1 MIELGLGRKMLLGGL
16 GGHELRPAR
25 GGEEDD
31 LAQEPMASGWRELR
45 QAHPRILAGMILVI
59 AALVLTD
66 FALAYK
72 RMQYGREL
80 ARMRASMTE
89 TERRRVDALADSE
102 ENRLAIAVEL
112 ARRQALGDAELHLAV
127 DTEKGLLYLERQ
139 GARLREM
146 HVRLGPEATVGMPP
160 DAVILAPPLGK
171 RLVARVVDGSYAWA
185 VPDWVYVDR
194 RWPVPANRGIP
205 GALGPLAIFLD
216 SGAVLYSRPA
226 VGPLS
231 DVSYILPGS
240 VRAEAPDFEAIR
252 EILQPGM
259 AVYFH

>member
-1 MIELGLGRKMLLGGL
+1 MTPR
-16 GGHELRPAR
+16 
-25 GGEEDD
+25 
-31 LAQEPMASGWRELR
+31 WRQLR
-45 QAHPRILAGMILVI
+45 QAYPRVV
-59 AALVLTD
+59 AAMVLGIGVLVLTD
-66 FALAYK
+66 LVLAYK

-89 TERRRVDALADSE
+89 TERQRVDAIAASE
-102 ENRLAIAVEL
+102 DNRLAIAVEL
-112 ARRQALGDAELHLAV
+112 ARREALGDAELHLAV
-127 DTEKGLLYLERQ
+127 DTENGLLFLERQ

-146 HVRLGPEATVGMPP
+146 RVRLGPEATVGTPP
-160 DAVILAPPLGK
+160 DAVLLAPPLGK
-171 RLVARVVDGSYAWA
+171 RSVARVVDGSYRWK
-185 VPDWVYVDR
+185 VPEWVYADR
-194 RWPVPANRGIP
+194 RWPMPGDRQIA

-240 VRAEAPDFEAIR
+240 VRAEASDFEAIR
-252 EILQPGM
+252 EILRPGM

>member
-1 MIELGLGRKMLLGGL
+1 VTPRWRELLGAYPRIVTGMLLG
-16 GGHELRPAR
+16 
-25 GGEEDD
+25 
-31 LAQEPMASGWRELR
+31 
-45 QAHPRILAGMILVI
+45 I
-59 AALVLTD
+59 AVLLLTDLVLV
-66 FALAYK
+66 YK
-72 RMQYGREL
+72 RVEYGLEF

-89 TERRRVDALADSE
+89 IERQRVDAIATAE

-112 ARRQALGDAELHLAV
+112 ARRQAEGDTELHLAV
-127 DTEKGLLYLERQ
+127 DTLNGLLYLERQ

-146 HVRLGPEATVGMPP
+146 RVRLGPEANVGTPP
-160 DAVILAPPLGK
+160 DVVLLAPPLGK
-171 RLVARVVDGSYAWA
+171 RSVARVVDGSYRWA
-185 VPDWVYVDR
+185 VPEWVYVDHG
-194 RWPVPANRGIP
+194 WPVPGNRQIP

-231 DVSYILPGS
+231 DVSYVLPGS

-252 EILQPGM
+252 ENLEPGM